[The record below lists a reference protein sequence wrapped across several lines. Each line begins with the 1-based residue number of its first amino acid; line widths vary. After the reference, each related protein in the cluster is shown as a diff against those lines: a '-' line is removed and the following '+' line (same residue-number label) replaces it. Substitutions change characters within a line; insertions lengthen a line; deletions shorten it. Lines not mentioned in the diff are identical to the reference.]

1 MKRKLFLS
9 LLCVTSLFVS
19 NSASAAVT
27 PVAGYSTNPQ
37 TSTAES
43 PVWYTM
49 MSSHL
54 SEATRQNRFLKWDG
68 ENNRLCTEQYSNG
81 IPASSLTEDHL
92 WRLESAN
99 DGTATHVY
107 LVNYNGMRVFVPATA
122 VAEDGDSPNRNTPL
136 EMNETGSIWDLKTS
150 TSTGISADCAE
161 GQYVLQ
167 FVDYSG
173 ERAFLNAMDGSLN
186 FGVTVY
192 AAGVH
197 QASGWFFYETEYTP
211 AVKTVS
217 VAANDDAFGTVAIE
231 GQTGNSVE
239 VPQSQAVTV
248 TATPAEGYMFHRW
261 VEQDTENVVSY
272 RSTYSYNGAED
283 KNLVAEFVE
292 KDYPLMTRFYVV
304 DLNQQNRYLGEA
316 SYTVGDETHTLFT
329 CTSETDLPFT
339 PYTKLH
345 ATQMEGAVIDK
356 TETPIQLTE
365 GIESFSM
372 KFKQYSSDIIYN
384 DGSENHTC
392 DPQLLW
398 TRQTLF
404 IDWNNDKEFAGTD
417 EVYESMGTN
426 HDETPNNF
434 GDPSGS
440 TENGWQRSIAIPE
453 GTAAGTYRM
462 RVVYMAPDPFTED
475 WPSKVFTDFF
485 GELRNGVAYDF
496 EIQIAQASGIEAVT
510 ESAIYYDAQAQ
521 VLVAPHMSKAV
532 VYNLAGQIVMQAENA
547 DEVSVSALAKGV
559 YVANIDGQ
567 MIKFIR

>member
-1 MKRKLFLS
+1 MKKKLFLS

-27 PVAGYSTNPQ
+27 PISGYSTNPKI
-37 TSTAES
+37 STAED

-54 SEATRQNRFLKWDG
+54 TESTRQSRFLKWDS
-68 ENNRLCTEQYSNG
+68 ENNRLYTEQYRTG
-81 IPASSLTEDHL
+81 IPASSLTEGHL

-99 DGTATHVY
+99 DNDTTHVY
-107 LVNYNGMRVFVPATA
+107 LVNYDGMRVSVPSTAT
-122 VAEDGDSPNRNTPL
+122 AEDGSVHVNTPL
-136 EMNETGSIWDLKTS
+136 VMDTIGSVWALKTS
-150 TSTGISADCAE
+150 KSTSISADCAD

-167 FVDYSG
+167 FVAYSNG
-173 ERAFLNAMDGSLN
+173 DKAFLNAMGADDYL
-186 FGVTVY
+186 VTIY

-211 AVKTVS
+211 TVKTVS
-217 VAANDDAFGTVAIE
+217 VESSDETQGTVAIE
-231 GQTGNSVE
+231 GYDGDSVE
-239 VPQSQAVTV
+239 VPQSKAVTV
-248 TATPAEGYMFHRW
+248 KATAAEGYMFYCW
-261 VEQDTENVVSY
+261 VEKDTETVLSY
-272 RSTYSYNGAED
+272 RSTYSYTGNED
-283 KNLVAEFVE
+283 KAFVAKFVE
-292 KDYPLMTRFYVV
+292 KDYPIMTRFFVV
-304 DLNQQNRYLGEA
+304 NLEQQNRYLGEA

-329 CTSETDLPFT
+329 CKDTADLPFT
-339 PYTKLH
+339 PYTKLP

-365 GIESFSM
+365 GTESFSM
-372 KFKQYSSDIIYN
+372 KFKQYNSNIIYN
-384 DGSENHTC
+384 DGSKDHTC
-392 DPQLLW
+392 DPQLIW
-398 TRQTLF
+398 TRQTLY
-404 IDWNNDKEFAGTD
+404 IDWNNDKEFAG
-417 EVYESMGTN
+417 EGEIYESMGEN
-426 HDETPNNF
+426 SSNNNF
-434 GDPSGS
+434 DDPSGS
-440 TENGWQRSIAIPE
+440 IENGWQRSISIPE
-453 GTAAGTYRM
+453 GTKAGTYRM
-462 RVVYMAPDPFTED
+462 RVVYMAPDPYTED

>member
-1 MKRKLFLS
+1 MKKNLFLS

-54 SEATRQNRFLKWDG
+54 TASTRQNRFLKWD
-68 ENNRLCTEQYSNG
+68 EANNRLCTEQYSKG

-99 DGTATHVY
+99 DGTDTHVY
-107 LVNYNGMRVFVPATA
+107 LVNYNGMRISVPSNAT
-122 VAEDGDSPNRNTPL
+122 AEDGSTHVNTPL
-136 EMNETGSIWDLKTS
+136 EMNETGSVWNLT
-150 TSTGISADCAE
+150 TSADTGLSGDCAD
-161 GQYVLQ
+161 GQYALQ
-167 FVDYSG
+167 FVGYTG
-173 ERAFLNAMDGSLN
+173 NRAYLNATDGGIN
-186 FGVTVY
+186 FGVTIY

-197 QASGWFFYETEYTP
+197 QASGWFFYETKYTP

-217 VAANDDAFGTVAIE
+217 VASSNETQGTVAIE
-231 GQTGNSVE
+231 GQPGNSVE

-261 VEQDTENVVSY
+261 VEQGTDNVLSY
-272 RSTYSYNGAED
+272 RPTYSYTGNED
-283 KNLVAEFVE
+283 KDFVAEFVE
-292 KDYPLMTRFYVV
+292 KDYPIMTRFYVV
-304 DLNQQNRYLGEA
+304 GLDQQNRYLGAA
-316 SYTVGDETHTLFT
+316 SYTVGDETHELFS
-329 CTSETDLPFT
+329 CTSEADLPFT
-339 PYTKLH
+339 QYTTLH
-345 ATQMEGAVIDK
+345 NMQEEGAVIDK
-356 TETPIQLTE
+356 TSTPINLNA
-365 GIESFSM
+365 GVESFSM
-372 KFKQYSSDIIYN
+372 KFKQYNSDIIYN
-384 DGSENHTC
+384 DGSEAHTC
-392 DPQLLW
+392 APQLIW

-417 EVYESMGTN
+417 EIYESMGIN
-426 HDETPNNF
+426 SETNNF
-434 GDPSGS
+434 DDPNGS
-440 TENGWQRSIAIPE
+440 IENGWQRSIAIPE

-559 YVANIDGQ
+559 YVANIDGK

>member
-1 MKRKLFLS
+1 MKKNLFLS

-54 SEATRQNRFLKWDG
+54 TASTRQNRFLKWD
-68 ENNRLCTEQYSNG
+68 EANNRLCTEQYSNG
-81 IPASSLTEDHL
+81 IPASSLTEGHL

-99 DGTATHVY
+99 DGNESHVY
-107 LVNYNGMRVFVPATA
+107 LVNFNGKRVFVPATA
-122 VAEDGDSPNRNTPL
+122 VAEDGDNPNRNTPL

-150 TSTGISADCAE
+150 TSTGISTDCAE

-173 ERAFLNAMDGSLN
+173 ERAFLNAMDGGELN

-261 VEQDTENVVSY
+261 VEQGTENVLSY
-272 RSTYSYNGAED
+272 RPTYSYTGNED
-283 KNLVAEFVE
+283 KAFVAEFVE
-292 KDYPLMTRFYVV
+292 KDYPIMTRFYVV
-304 DLNQQNRYLGEA
+304 NLTQQNRYLGAA
-316 SYTVGDETHTLFT
+316 SYTVGDETHELFSY
-329 CTSETDLPFT
+329 TSEAELPFT
-339 PYTKLH
+339 QYMELNKV
-345 ATQMEGAVIDK
+345 QEEGAVIDK
-356 TETPIQLTE
+356 TSTPIKLTT
-365 GIESFSM
+365 GVESFSM
-372 KFKQYSSDIIYN
+372 KFKQYNNTITFNRNNETI
-384 DGSENHTC
+384 TC
-392 DPQLLW
+392 NPELVW
-398 TRQTLF
+398 TRQAVY
-404 IDWNNDKEFAGTD
+404 IDWNNDMEFAG
-417 EVYESMGTN
+417 EGEIYESMGIN
-426 HDETPNNF
+426 SETNNF
-434 GDPSGS
+434 DDPNGS
-440 TENGWQRSIAIPE
+440 IENGWQRSIAIPE

-496 EIQIAQASGIEAVT
+496 EIQIAQPSGIEAVT

-547 DEVSVSALAKGV
+547 DEVSVSDLAKGV

>member
-1 MKRKLFLS
+1 MKKKLFLS

-27 PVAGYSTNPQ
+27 PVAGYSTDPKIS
-37 TSTAES
+37 TSEN

-54 SEATRQNRFLKWDG
+54 TASTRQNRFLKWD
-68 ENNRLCTEQYSNG
+68 EANNRLCTEQYSNG
-81 IPASSLTEDHL
+81 IPASSLTEGHL

-99 DGTATHVY
+99 DGNESHVY
-107 LVNYNGMRVFVPATA
+107 LVNFNGKRVFVPATA
-122 VAEDGDSPNRNTPL
+122 VAEDGDNPNRNTPL

-150 TSTGISADCAE
+150 TSTGISTDCAE

-173 ERAFLNAMDGSLN
+173 ERAFLNAMDGGELN

-211 AVKTVS
+211 AVKTVL
-217 VAANDDAFGTVAIE
+217 VAANDNAFGTVAIE

-261 VEQDTENVVSY
+261 VEQGTENVLSY
-272 RSTYSYNGAED
+272 RPTFTYNGTEA
-283 KNLVAEFVE
+283 KALVAEFVE
-292 KDYPLMTRFYVV
+292 KDYPIMTRFYVV
-304 DLNQQNRYLGEA
+304 NLTQQNRYLGAA
-316 SYTVGDETHTLFT
+316 SYTVGDETHELFSY
-329 CTSETDLPFT
+329 TSEAELPFT
-339 PYTKLH
+339 QYMELNKV
-345 ATQMEGAVIDK
+345 QEEGAVIDK
-356 TETPIQLTE
+356 TSTPIKLTT
-365 GIESFSM
+365 GVESFSM
-372 KFKQYSSDIIYN
+372 KFKQYNNTITFNRNNETI
-384 DGSENHTC
+384 TC
-392 DPQLLW
+392 NPELVW
-398 TRQTLF
+398 TRQAVY

-417 EVYESMGTN
+417 EIYESMGIN
-426 HDETPNNF
+426 SETNNF
-434 GDPSGS
+434 DDPNGS
-440 TENGWQRSIAIPE
+440 IENGWQRSIAIPE

-496 EIQIAQASGIEAVT
+496 EIQIAQPSGIEAVT

-521 VLVAPHMSKAV
+521 VLVAPHMGKAV

-559 YVANIDGQ
+559 YVANIDGK

>member
-1 MKRKLFLS
+1 MKKKLFLS

-54 SEATRQNRFLKWDG
+54 SDATRQNRFLKWDG
-68 ENNRLCTEQYSNG
+68 ENNRLCTEQYSKG

-99 DGTATHVY
+99 DGTNTHVY
-107 LVNYNGMRVFVPATA
+107 LVNYNGMRISVPSNAT
-122 VAEDGDSPNRNTPL
+122 AEDGSTHVNTPL
-136 EMNETGSIWDLKTS
+136 EMNETGSVWNLMTS
-150 TSTGISADCAE
+150 AATGLSGDCAD
-161 GQYVLQ
+161 GQYALQ
-167 FVDYSG
+167 FVGYTG
-173 ERAFLNAMDGSLN
+173 NRAYLNATDGGIN
-186 FGVTVY
+186 FGVTIY

-217 VAANDDAFGTVAIE
+217 VASSNETQGTVAIE
-231 GQTGNSVE
+231 GQTGNRVE

-248 TATPAEGYMFHRW
+248 TATAAEGYMFHRW
-261 VEQDTENVVSY
+261 VEQGTENVLSY
-272 RSTYSYNGAED
+272 RSTYSYTGNED
-283 KNLVAEFVE
+283 KAFVAEFVE
-292 KDYPLMTRFYVV
+292 KDYPIMTRFYVV
-304 DLNQQNRYLGEA
+304 DLNQQNRYLGAA
-316 SYTVGDETHTLFT
+316 SYTVGDETHELFS
-329 CTSETDLPFT
+329 CTSEADLPFT
-339 PYTKLH
+339 QYTTLH
-345 ATQMEGAVIDK
+345 NMQEEGAVIDK
-356 TETPIQLTE
+356 TSTPINLNA
-365 GIESFSM
+365 GVESFSM
-372 KFKQYSSDIIYN
+372 KFKQYNTPITFTYN
-384 DGSENHTC
+384 SEEIVC
-392 DPQLLW
+392 DPQLIW

-417 EVYESMGTN
+417 EIYESMGIN
-426 HDETPNNF
+426 SETNNF
-434 GDPSGS
+434 DDPNGS
-440 TENGWQRSIAIPE
+440 IENGWQRSIAIPE

-496 EIQIAQASGIEAVT
+496 EIQIAQPSGIEAVT

-559 YVANIDGQ
+559 YVANIDGK

>member
-1 MKRKLFLS
+1 MKKNLFLS

-27 PVAGYSTNPQ
+27 PVEGYSTNPQ

-54 SEATRQNRFLKWDG
+54 TDATRQNRFLKWDG
-68 ENNRLCTEQYSNG
+68 ENNRLCTEQYSEG

-99 DGTATHVY
+99 DGTDTHVY
-107 LVNYNGMRVFVPATA
+107 LVNYNGMRISVPSNAT
-122 VAEDGDSPNRNTPL
+122 AEDGSTYVNTPL
-136 EMNETGSIWDLKTS
+136 EMNETGSVWNLTTS
-150 TSTGISADCAE
+150 AATGLSGDCAD
-161 GQYVLQ
+161 GQYALQ
-167 FVDYSG
+167 FVGYTG
-173 ERAFLNAMDGSLN
+173 TRAYLNATDGGIN
-186 FGVTVY
+186 FGVTIY

-248 TATPAEGYMFHRW
+248 TATAAEGYMFHRW
-261 VEQDTENVVSY
+261 VEQGTENVLSY
-272 RSTYSYNGAED
+272 RPTYSYTGNED
-283 KNLVAEFVE
+283 KAFVAEFVE
-292 KDYPLMTRFYVV
+292 KDYPIMTRFYVV
-304 DLNQQNRYLGEA
+304 GLNQQNRYLGAA
-316 SYTVGDETHTLFT
+316 SYTVGDETHELFS
-329 CTSETDLPFT
+329 CTSEADLPFT
-339 PYTKLH
+339 QYTTLH
-345 ATQMEGAVIDK
+345 NMQEEGAVIDK
-356 TETPIQLTE
+356 TSTPINLNA
-365 GIESFSM
+365 GVESFSM
-372 KFKQYSSDIIYN
+372 KFKQYNNTITFTNNNEEIVCN
-384 DGSENHTC
+384 PE
-392 DPQLLW
+392 LVW
-398 TRQTLF
+398 TRQAVY
-404 IDWNNDKEFAGTD
+404 IDWNNDMEFAG
-417 EVYESMGTN
+417 EGEIYESMGENSAT
-426 HDETPNNF
+426 NNF
-434 GDPSGS
+434 GDPNGS
-440 TENGWQRSIAIPE
+440 IEEGWQRTIAVPA

-462 RVVYMAPDPFTED
+462 RVIYMAPDPVDGWTD
-475 WPSKVFTDFF
+475 KVFGEFYN
-485 GELRNGVAYDF
+485 ELRNGIAYDF

-547 DEVSVSALAKGV
+547 DEVSVSALAQGV
-559 YVANIDGQ
+559 YVANIDGK

>member
-150 TSTGISADCAE
+150 TSTGISTDCAE

-211 AVKTVS
+211 AIKTVS
-217 VAANDDAFGTVAIE
+217 VTSNDEAQGTVAIE
-231 GQTGNSVE
+231 GQTGNSVK

-248 TATPAEGYMFHRW
+248 KATAAEGYMFYRW

-304 DLNQQNRYLGEA
+304 DLDQQNRYLGEA

-372 KFKQYSSDIIYN
+372 KFKQYNSDIIYN
-384 DGSENHTC
+384 DGSEAHTC
-392 DPQLLW
+392 APQLIW

-417 EVYESMGTN
+417 EIYESMGIN
-426 HDETPNNF
+426 SETNNF
-434 GDPSGS
+434 GDPNGS
-440 TENGWQRSIAIPE
+440 IENGWQRSIAIPE

>member
-1 MKRKLFLS
+1 MKKNLFLS

-54 SEATRQNRFLKWDG
+54 SDATRQNRFLKWDG
-68 ENNRLCTEQYSNG
+68 ENNRLCTEQYSKG

-99 DGTATHVY
+99 DGTDTHVY
-107 LVNYNGMRVFVPATA
+107 LVNYNGMRISVPSNAT
-122 VAEDGDSPNRNTPL
+122 AEDGSTYVNTPL
-136 EMNETGSIWDLKTS
+136 EMNETGSVWNLTTS
-150 TSTGISADCAE
+150 AATGLSGDCAD
-161 GQYVLQ
+161 GQYALQ
-167 FVDYSG
+167 FVGYTG
-173 ERAFLNAMDGSLN
+173 NRAYLNATDGGIN
-186 FGVTVY
+186 FGVTIY

-217 VAANDDAFGTVAIE
+217 VASSNETQGTVAIE
-231 GQTGNSVE
+231 GQTGNRVE

-248 TATPAEGYMFHRW
+248 TATAAEGYMFHRW
-261 VEQDTENVVSY
+261 VEQGTENVLSY
-272 RSTYSYNGAED
+272 RSTYSYTGNED
-283 KNLVAEFVE
+283 KAFVAEFVE
-292 KDYPLMTRFYVV
+292 KDYPIMTRFYVV
-304 DLNQQNRYLGEA
+304 DLNQQNRYLGAA
-316 SYTVGDETHTLFT
+316 SYTVGDETHELFS
-329 CTSETDLPFT
+329 CTSEADLPFT
-339 PYTKLH
+339 QYTTLH
-345 ATQMEGAVIDK
+345 NMQEEGAVIDK
-356 TETPIQLTE
+356 TSTPINLNA
-365 GIESFSM
+365 GVESFSM
-372 KFKQYSSDIIYN
+372 KFKQYNTPITFTYN
-384 DGSENHTC
+384 SEEIVC
-392 DPQLLW
+392 DPQLIW

-417 EVYESMGTN
+417 EIYESMGIN
-426 HDETPNNF
+426 SETNNF
-434 GDPSGS
+434 DDPNGS
-440 TENGWQRSIAIPE
+440 IENGWQRSIAIPE

-496 EIQIAQASGIEAVT
+496 EIQIAQPSGIEAVT

-532 VYNLAGQIVMQAENA
+532 VYNLAGQVVMQAENA

-559 YVANIDGQ
+559 YVANIDGK

>member
-1 MKRKLFLS
+1 MKKNLFLS

-27 PVAGYSTNPQ
+27 PVAGYSTDPKIS
-37 TSTAES
+37 TSEN

-54 SEATRQNRFLKWDG
+54 TASTRQNRFLKWD
-68 ENNRLCTEQYSNG
+68 EANNRLCTEQYSKG
-81 IPASSLTEDHL
+81 IPASSLTEGHL

-99 DGTATHVY
+99 DGNESHVY
-107 LVNYNGMRVFVPATA
+107 LVNFNGKRVFVPATA
-122 VAEDGDSPNRNTPL
+122 VAEDGDNPNRNTPL

-150 TSTGISADCAE
+150 TSTGISTDCAE

-173 ERAFLNAMDGSLN
+173 ERAFLNAMDGGELN

-211 AVKTVS
+211 AVKTIS
-217 VAANDDAFGTVAIE
+217 VAANDNAFGTVAIE

-239 VPQSQAVTV
+239 IAQSKAVTV
-248 TATPAEGYMFHRW
+248 TATAAEGYMFHRW
-261 VEQDTENVVSY
+261 VEQGTENVLSY
-272 RSTYSYNGAED
+272 RPTFTYNGTED
-283 KNLVAEFVE
+283 KAFVAEFVE
-292 KDYPLMTRFYVV
+292 KDYPIMTRFYVV
-304 DLNQQNRYLGEA
+304 NLTQQNRYLGAA
-316 SYTVGDETHTLFT
+316 SYTVGDETHELFSY
-329 CTSETDLPFT
+329 TSEAELPFT
-339 PYTKLH
+339 QYMELNKV
-345 ATQMEGAVIDK
+345 QEEGAVIDK
-356 TETPIQLTE
+356 TSTPIKLTT
-365 GIESFSM
+365 GVESFSM
-372 KFKQYSSDIIYN
+372 KFKQYNNTITFNRNNETI
-384 DGSENHTC
+384 TC
-392 DPQLLW
+392 NPELVW
-398 TRQTLF
+398 TRQAVY
-404 IDWNNDKEFAGTD
+404 IDWNNDMEFAG
-417 EVYESMGTN
+417 EGEIYESMGIN
-426 HDETPNNF
+426 SETNNF
-434 GDPSGS
+434 DDPNGS
-440 TENGWQRSIAIPE
+440 IENGWQRSITIPE

-521 VLVAPHMSKAV
+521 VLVAPHMGKAV
-532 VYNLAGQIVMQAENA
+532 VYNLAGQVVMQAENA

-559 YVANIDGQ
+559 YVANIDGK

>member
-1 MKRKLFLS
+1 MKKNLFLS

-27 PVAGYSTNPQ
+27 PVAGYSTDPKIS
-37 TSTAES
+37 TSEN

-54 SEATRQNRFLKWDG
+54 TASTRQNRFLKWD
-68 ENNRLCTEQYSNG
+68 EANNRLCTEQYSNG
-81 IPASSLTEDHL
+81 IPASSLTEGHL

-99 DGTATHVY
+99 DGNESHVY
-107 LVNYNGMRVFVPATA
+107 LVNFNGKRVFVPATA
-122 VAEDGDSPNRNTPL
+122 VAEDGDNPNRNTPL

-150 TSTGISADCAE
+150 TSTGISTDCAE

-173 ERAFLNAMDGSLN
+173 ERAFLNAMDGGELN

-211 AVKTVS
+211 AVKTIS
-217 VAANDDAFGTVAIE
+217 VAANDNAFGTVAIE

-261 VEQDTENVVSY
+261 VEQGTENVLSY
-272 RSTYSYNGAED
+272 RPTFTYNGTED
-283 KNLVAEFVE
+283 KALVAEFVE
-292 KDYPLMTRFYVV
+292 KDYPIMTRFYVV
-304 DLNQQNRYLGEA
+304 NLTQQNRYLGAA
-316 SYTVGDETHTLFT
+316 SYTVGDETHELFSY
-329 CTSETDLPFT
+329 TSEAELPFT
-339 PYTKLH
+339 QYMELNKV
-345 ATQMEGAVIDK
+345 QEEGAVIDK
-356 TETPIQLTE
+356 TSTPIKLTT
-365 GIESFSM
+365 GVESFSM
-372 KFKQYSSDIIYN
+372 KFKQYNNTITFNRNNETI
-384 DGSENHTC
+384 TC
-392 DPQLLW
+392 NPELVW
-398 TRQTLF
+398 TRQAVY

-417 EVYESMGTN
+417 EIYESMGIN
-426 HDETPNNF
+426 SETNNF
-434 GDPSGS
+434 DDPNGS
-440 TENGWQRSIAIPE
+440 IENGWQRSIAIPE

-532 VYNLAGQIVMQAENA
+532 VYNLAGQVVMQAENA

-559 YVANIDGQ
+559 YVANIDGK

>member
-1 MKRKLFLS
+1 MKKKLFLS

-54 SEATRQNRFLKWDG
+54 SDATRQNRFLKWDG
-68 ENNRLCTEQYSNG
+68 ENNRLCTEQYSDG

-99 DGTATHVY
+99 DGTDTHVY
-107 LVNYNGMRVFVPATA
+107 LVNYNGMRISVPSNAT
-122 VAEDGDSPNRNTPL
+122 AEDGSTYVNTPL
-136 EMNETGSIWDLKTS
+136 EMNETGSVWNLTTS
-150 TSTGISADCAE
+150 AATGLSGDCAD
-161 GQYVLQ
+161 GQYALQ
-167 FVDYSG
+167 FVGYTG
-173 ERAFLNAMDGSLN
+173 NRAYLNATDGGIN
-186 FGVTVY
+186 FGVTIY

-261 VEQDTENVVSY
+261 VEQGTENVLSY
-272 RSTYSYNGAED
+272 RPTYSYTGNED
-283 KNLVAEFVE
+283 KAFVAEFVE
-292 KDYPLMTRFYVV
+292 KDYPIMTRFYVV
-304 DLNQQNRYLGEA
+304 DLNQQNRYLGAA
-316 SYTVGDETHTLFT
+316 SYTVGDETHELFS
-329 CTSETDLPFT
+329 CTSEADLPFT
-339 PYTKLH
+339 QYTSLH
-345 ATQMEGAVIDK
+345 NTQEEGAVIDK
-356 TETPIQLTE
+356 TSTPINLNA
-365 GIESFSM
+365 GVESFSM
-372 KFKQYSSDIIYN
+372 KFKQYNTPITFTYN
-384 DGSENHTC
+384 SEEIVC
-392 DPQLLW
+392 DPELVW
-398 TRQTLF
+398 TRQAVY
-404 IDWNNDKEFAGTD
+404 IDWNNDMEFAG
-417 EVYESMGTN
+417 EGEIYESMGENSAT
-426 HDETPNNF
+426 NNF
-434 GDPSGS
+434 GDPNGS
-440 TENGWQRSIAIPE
+440 IEEGWQRTIAVPA

-462 RVVYMAPDPFTED
+462 RVIYMAPDPVDGWTG
-475 WPSKVFTDFF
+475 KVFGEFYN
-485 GELRNGVAYDF
+485 ELRNGIAYDF
-496 EIQIAQASGIEAVT
+496 EIQIAQPSGIEAVA

-521 VLVAPHMSKAV
+521 VLVAPHMGKAV
-532 VYNLAGQIVMQAENA
+532 VYNLAGQVVMQAENA

-559 YVANIDGQ
+559 YVANIDGK